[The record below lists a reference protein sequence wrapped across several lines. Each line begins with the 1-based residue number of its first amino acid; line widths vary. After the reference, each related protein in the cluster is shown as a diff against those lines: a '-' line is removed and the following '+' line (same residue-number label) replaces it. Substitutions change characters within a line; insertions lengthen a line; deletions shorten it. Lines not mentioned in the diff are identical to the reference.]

1 MKQFSLIT
9 HWHLE
14 APIERVWDALIDPEE
29 WPQWWRYV
37 HAVVELEKGDA
48 QSIGTLRRYT
58 WSSRLPYRLSF
69 EMRTTAIE
77 RPTFIEGVAA
87 GDLIGTG
94 RWRLESLG
102 HSTRVQYEWCVVP
115 GKKWM
120 RAFAPLLAPMF
131 AWNHDQVM
139 REGGEGLARHL
150 GAVLIAY
157 DGSSSS

>member
-9 HWHLE
+9 HWHLD
-14 APIERVWDALIDPEE
+14 APIERVWDALTKPEE
-29 WPQWWRYV
+29 WSRWWRYV

-48 QSIGTLRRYT
+48 QGIGTLRRYT

-69 EMRTTAIE
+69 EMRTTALE
-77 RPTFIEGVAA
+77 HPTFIEGVAA

-94 RWRLESLG
+94 RWRLDSLDKG
-102 HSTRVQYEWCVVP
+102 THVQYEWTVVA

-120 RAFAPLLAPMF
+120 RAFAPMLAPMF

-139 REGGEGLARHL
+139 REGERGLARHL
-150 GAVLIAY
+150 GVAIL
-157 DGSSSS
+157 S